1 MNVFKRVLNVI
12 FAWFIVLW
20 APVMAMTFCFVCV
33 VYKVFEG
40 KYPSDQSEK
49 VFKMLCLGDTG
60 LFSVSY
66 DSNEPEKSAE

>member
-60 LFSVSY
+60 LFSVSAK
-66 DSNEPEKSAE
+66 SEEPAPSAE